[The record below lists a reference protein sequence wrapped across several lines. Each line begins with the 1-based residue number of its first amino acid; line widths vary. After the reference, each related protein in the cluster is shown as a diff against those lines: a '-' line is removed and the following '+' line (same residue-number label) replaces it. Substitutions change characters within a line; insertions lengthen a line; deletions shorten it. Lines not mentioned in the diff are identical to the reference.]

1 MLTRKPVTEFIDELA
16 SSSPA
21 PGGGSIA
28 SLAGALGAALTSMV
42 CNLTIGKKK
51 YSEVQSEI
59 ESVLKK
65 SEELRASFTG
75 LIDEDADAFND
86 VMRAFAMPKETDGQK
101 SARADAIERAT
112 KKATL
117 VPLKVMQLCE
127 QILPLTRVVAE
138 KGNLNSVSD
147 AGVAALMIH
156 AACKGAQL
164 NVQINLGSI
173 HDTAF
178 IQDTLQQMRQIGER
192 VGAMTETVLRH
203 VDKLV
208 NSQS

>member
-1 MLTRKPVTEFIDELA
+1 
-16 SSSPA
+16 
-21 PGGGSIA
+21 
-28 SLAGALGAALTSMV
+28 MV